1 MLKPPLA
8 RGELRC
14 MGATTLDEY
23 RKYIEK
29 DAGTPAKCLLICPLF
44 RLVEGEEVVL
54 WRDDVVW
61 APERI
66 GCLAFDLPCVS
77 LSSIAALARR
87 FQPVLVRDTPH
98 RSHSDSNP
106 ACVYL
111 MEA

>member
-1 MLKPPLA
+1 
-8 RGELRC
+8 

-61 APERI
+61 APERV
-66 GCLAFDLPCVS
+66 GCLVLTFRVCLFPLLQ
-77 LSSIAALARR
+77 LSRAASS
-87 FQPVLVRDTPH
+87 QCWYVTHHTGHIQIEIPH
-98 RSHSDSNP
+98 
-106 ACVYL
+106 ACT
-111 MEA
+111 